1 MVKNEARIE
10 LTGWLNNVADF
21 DWGRALKVS
30 VDVREKNDQGQ
41 WETVDKTIYDVK
53 TDNRAPLEGVK
64 QVVVSGR
71 ITGTNVFQKRDGTAG
86 FSIKVRADSV
96 APAENQVVSD
106 KVNHAA
112 INAVW
117 PTVTPGAPEDA
128 AF

>member
-30 VDVREKNDQGQ
+30 VDVRKQNDQGG
-41 WETVDKTIYDVK
+41 WETVDKTTFDVT

-71 ITGTNVFQKRDGTAG
+71 ITGTNTFQKRDGTPG

-106 KVNHAA
+106 KVDHAA
-112 INAVW
+112 VNAVW
-117 PTVTPGAPEDA
+117 PTVTPGAPEEA
-128 AF
+128 PF

>member
-10 LTGWLNNVADF
+10 LTGWLQDIKDF
-21 DWGRALKVS
+21 DWGRAIKVS
-30 VDVREKNDQGQ
+30 VDVRKQNDQGQ
-41 WETVDKTIYDVK
+41 WETVDKTMYDVT

-71 ITGTNVFQKRDGTAG
+71 ITGTNTFQKRDGTFG

-96 APAENQVVSD
+96 APAENQVLSE

-117 PTVTPGAPEDA
+117 PTVTPGAPEEA
-128 AF
+128 PF